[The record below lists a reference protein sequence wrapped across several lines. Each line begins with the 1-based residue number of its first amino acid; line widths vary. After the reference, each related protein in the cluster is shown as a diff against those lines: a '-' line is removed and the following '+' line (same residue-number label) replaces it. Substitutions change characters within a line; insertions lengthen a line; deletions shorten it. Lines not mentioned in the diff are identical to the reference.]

1 MEGSQVYIPDE
12 KLAWVPGT
20 VLRTEDGGKR
30 VLVRLVHANATTIDD
45 RWVDL
50 RDESMPSE
58 LPLQN
63 DDPLVHG
70 SVNDMCTLNHLHEP
84 AIVYNLRA
92 RFLQQRPYTYTGDI
106 VVAVNPYAW
115 LDGLYSKA
123 TQALYMGKDR
133 RSSLPPHVYATS
145 ASAFTSM
152 IQYDRHQSI
161 LVSGESGAGKTE
173 TVKILMEHLAT
184 MSTTT
189 QGQSSNLAVVAKVL
203 KSNPLL
209 EAFGNAKTIRNDN
222 SSRFGKF
229 TQLQFDH
236 EHQLVGAKC
245 RHYLL
250 EKSRVVTQSDPHE
263 RNYHIFYQLV
273 ASNDPRWNLLQNQ
286 PNQNQ
291 HATSFAYLQGDRSLS
306 SSSFSLDATRY
317 TATRE
322 ALTTIGMPQLDQ
334 LALLDALAG
343 ILHVGQVSFTPRN
356 SDDGSSNAD
365 MTSDAWTMTYTLLGL
380 DPRSLATSLCNR
392 TVKARL
398 EVYVVPLSIDQA
410 QMNRDAMAKEIYA
423 RLFGYLVQ
431 CVNESISNDNAMVTH
446 IDLLDIFGFEAFA
459 TNRFEQFCINFANE
473 KLQQKFTHD
482 VFKTVQEEYEQE
494 GLGWTYVQFKDN
506 QDLLDLLEAPLGV
519 ISLLNEECIRPMGND
534 LTFCSKLTSTHDVHP
549 RLDKQKARLSASH
562 FALKHYAGTV
572 MYCVDGFVETNKDA
586 LSTEV
591 VSLLATSSNHLVS
604 HVFQDV
610 TTSSSAHRSSRR
622 GSISSGFMGE
632 TVVSKFKTQLAG
644 LMADIAAT
652 QVHYVRCIKPNAV
665 KSSSAFDFRDVAD
678 QLRCAGVVEAI
689 RISRAAFP
697 NKLSHERFL
706 HRFELLQNAK
716 IKAANVVTVGAACA
730 QLATALIGQPESP
743 TSFVL
748 GSLHIFF
755 AAGVLEELETQ
766 RMDRMHSRATLLQ
779 RMVRG
784 LLCRRWFLRQRT
796 AAVLI
801 QARFRQYTTTT
812 KFQQTRRRVTR
823 LQALWRGRASRR
835 SLATRQFTLSV
846 VLVQRNYRKY
856 IAKKEYI
863 KFRQAV
869 ILLQAQAK
877 QRTQQAKFHAHK
889 RELRAQQ
896 TMEMDIVALKTRLDE
911 EKRRALDEHK
921 QQGAMGISLLPTT
934 KQILPP
940 PPPPPSA
947 GMFAAG
953 LSVDD
958 VSLLDESGRMLET
971 LQREVQKWRD
981 VHDRDISEM
990 DQLKNENKRIKDAY
1004 TAAGASFAALNQH
1017 NKQQSKA
1024 NLRLMSTHAALIKS
1038 QEEKMK
1044 KYQRQV
1050 ADLKDELKLVK
1061 GSNGFAVGAASV
1073 QENVLQVLTDHHVHH
1088 DVQAKVRQVFEG
1100 SSSVHHAPQRRT

>member
-115 LDGLYSKA
+115 LDGLYSKS

-133 RSSLPPHVYATS
+133 RSSLPPHVVRVHPYIHAYRSSST
-145 ASAFTSM
+145 
-152 IQYDRHQSI
+152 IGI

-286 PNQNQ
+286 PNQQQ
-291 HATSFAYLQGDRSLS
+291 HATSFAYLQGDRCL

-343 ILHVGQVSFTPRN
+343 ILHVGQVSFMPRN

-365 MTSDAWTMTYTLLGL
+365 MTSDAWTMTCTLLGL

-423 RLFGYLVQ
+423 RLFGYLVR
-431 CVNESISNDNAMVTH
+431 H
-446 IDLLDIFGFEAFA
+446 I
-459 TNRFEQFCINFANE
+459 
-473 KLQQKFTHD
+473 
-482 VFKTVQEEYEQE
+482 
-494 GLGWTYVQFKDN
+494 
-506 QDLLDLLEAPLGV
+506 
-519 ISLLNEECIRPMGND
+519 
-534 LTFCSKLTSTHDVHP
+534 
-549 RLDKQKARLSASH
+549 
-562 FALKHYAGTV
+562 
-572 MYCVDGFVETNKDA
+572 
-586 LSTEV
+586 
-591 VSLLATSSNHLVS
+591 
-604 HVFQDV
+604 
-610 TTSSSAHRSSRR
+610 
-622 GSISSGFMGE
+622 
-632 TVVSKFKTQLAG
+632 
-644 LMADIAAT
+644 
-652 QVHYVRCIKPNAV
+652 
-665 KSSSAFDFRDVAD
+665 
-678 QLRCAGVVEAI
+678 
-689 RISRAAFP
+689 
-697 NKLSHERFL
+697 
-706 HRFELLQNAK
+706 
-716 IKAANVVTVGAACA
+716 
-730 QLATALIGQPESP
+730 
-743 TSFVL
+743 
-748 GSLHIFF
+748 
-755 AAGVLEELETQ
+755 
-766 RMDRMHSRATLLQ
+766 
-779 RMVRG
+779 
-784 LLCRRWFLRQRT
+784 
-796 AAVLI
+796 
-801 QARFRQYTTTT
+801 
-812 KFQQTRRRVTR
+812 
-823 LQALWRGRASRR
+823 
-835 SLATRQFTLSV
+835 
-846 VLVQRNYRKY
+846 
-856 IAKKEYI
+856 
-863 KFRQAV
+863 
-869 ILLQAQAK
+869 
-877 QRTQQAKFHAHK
+877 
-889 RELRAQQ
+889 
-896 TMEMDIVALKTRLDE
+896 
-911 EKRRALDEHK
+911 
-921 QQGAMGISLLPTT
+921 
-934 KQILPP
+934 
-940 PPPPPSA
+940 
-947 GMFAAG
+947 
-953 LSVDD
+953 
-958 VSLLDESGRMLET
+958 
-971 LQREVQKWRD
+971 
-981 VHDRDISEM
+981 
-990 DQLKNENKRIKDAY
+990 
-1004 TAAGASFAALNQH
+1004 
-1017 NKQQSKA
+1017 
-1024 NLRLMSTHAALIKS
+1024 
-1038 QEEKMK
+1038 
-1044 KYQRQV
+1044 
-1050 ADLKDELKLVK
+1050 
-1061 GSNGFAVGAASV
+1061 
-1073 QENVLQVLTDHHVHH
+1073 
-1088 DVQAKVRQVFEG
+1088 
-1100 SSSVHHAPQRRT
+1100 

>member
-115 LDGLYSKA
+115 LDGLYSKS
-123 TQALYMGKDR
+123 TQALVRVHPYIHAY
-133 RSSLPPHVYATS
+133 RSSST
-145 ASAFTSM
+145 
-152 IQYDRHQSI
+152 IGI

-286 PNQNQ
+286 PNQQQ
-291 HATSFAYLQGDRSLS
+291 HATSFAYLQGDRCL

-322 ALTTIGMPQLDQ
+322 ALTTIGMPHVDQ

-365 MTSDAWTMTYTLLGL
+365 MTSDAWTMTCTLLGL

-549 RLDKQKARLSASH
+549 RLDKQKARVQITTIL
-562 FALKHYAGTV
+562 
-572 MYCVDGFVETNKDA
+572 YCPFSNKFI
-586 LSTEV
+586 
-591 VSLLATSSNHLVS
+591 LLC
-604 HVFQDV
+604 
-610 TTSSSAHRSSRR
+610 
-622 GSISSGFMGE
+622 E

-755 AAGVLEELETQ
+755 AAGVLEGNE
-766 RMDRMHSRATLLQ
+766 
-779 RMVRG
+779 
-784 LLCRRWFLRQRT
+784 RRYCRT

-896 TMEMDIVALKTRLDE
+896 TMEMDI
-911 EKRRALDEHK
+911 
-921 QQGAMGISLLPTT
+921 
-934 KQILPP
+934 
-940 PPPPPSA
+940 
-947 GMFAAG
+947 
-953 LSVDD
+953 
-958 VSLLDESGRMLET
+958 
-971 LQREVQKWRD
+971 
-981 VHDRDISEM
+981 
-990 DQLKNENKRIKDAY
+990 
-1004 TAAGASFAALNQH
+1004 
-1017 NKQQSKA
+1017 
-1024 NLRLMSTHAALIKS
+1024 
-1038 QEEKMK
+1038 
-1044 KYQRQV
+1044 
-1050 ADLKDELKLVK
+1050 
-1061 GSNGFAVGAASV
+1061 
-1073 QENVLQVLTDHHVHH
+1073 
-1088 DVQAKVRQVFEG
+1088 
-1100 SSSVHHAPQRRT
+1100 